1 MVFKDRRDAAEQ
13 LFELLKE
20 DKDIS
25 GDCIVVSILRGGAVI
40 GDILSKK
47 INAKHLP
54 IVSVK
59 IPALN
64 NPELAIGAICF
75 DVTHIEQKT
84 MQMLNMSKKE
94 ITKQVKEAEKKFIN
108 YCMRFDIKENRFD
121 EIKDKCVIITDDGI
135 ATGAT
140 LKATVEYIKNKDP
153 MKIILAFP
161 VSPSDIEVEGID
173 RSYIVYKDPSLSAI
187 SQYYDSFPQVE
198 DEEVKQIIKK
208 QSFFKE

>member
-153 MKIILAFP
+153 MKIILGFP

-198 DEEVKQIIKK
+198 DEQVKQIIKK
-208 QSFFKE
+208 QSVFKE

>member
-20 DKDIS
+20 DEDVN
-25 GDCIVVSILRGGAVI
+25 GDCIIVSILRGGIII

-94 ITKQVKEAEKKFIN
+94 IAKQVKEAEKKFIN
-108 YCMRFDIKENRFD
+108 YC
-121 EIKDKCVIITDDGI
+121 
-135 ATGAT
+135 
-140 LKATVEYIKNKDP
+140 
-153 MKIILAFP
+153 
-161 VSPSDIEVEGID
+161 
-173 RSYIVYKDPSLSAI
+173 
-187 SQYYDSFPQVE
+187 
-198 DEEVKQIIKK
+198 
-208 QSFFKE
+208 